1 MRGNYEALRVELE
14 MQAVLESG
22 ADVIELARP
31 EPVDPWETAREL
43 WSRGDSAAVKR
54 LA

>member
-1 MRGNYEALRVELE
+1 
-14 MQAVLESG
+14 MQAVLESD
-22 ADVIELARP
+22 AQVIELARLG

-43 WSRGDSAAVKR
+43 WNRGDQAAVKR